1 MPSPSITQARAVLS
15 SVLDGPSKD
24 LNRSRTTTLLHQQII
39 PLLSAQFARIDGAV
53 SAIHNPSEEFELS
66 RASQSLIDDVH
77 DFRHF
82 FLDAE
87 RSLNDKVFKN
97 AKNDGYGSTIK
108 RYWANEIFK
117 NDPFDVRAICDITD
131 AAAHQEESAKILHAI
146 NSASADDGA
155 SQLLAELK
163 VRLASPGK
171 GMHSAVLS
179 VIEQLSN
186 AERYEMLAKV
196 DLYIRSGRAD
206 HDLDPGN
213 KNTKTLRAA
222 LQNFIIKSNNPDKSG
237 YSAAVQKAQEELL
250 TQFGRVFLDIPIK
263 QDKTT
268 GEPRVPDGSVTTLAN
283 VNRPV
288 EMTAP
293 SQRVD
298 AAIWG
303 TDGKTL
309 FASVVS
315 SDQRMSNM
323 TQQGQQLAQ
332 YTDALYEYAARSGK
346 ALDMTVV
353 VRAQNPDQP
362 PKKGSDRESFYNQ
375 IGVDFNDFQDKK
387 FLSHLD
393 KLQIL
398 AVLTAYRNVSNRE
411 NTRFCMVGKKLDW
424 DSKLYKGEQ
433 FAAQAMTTV
442 SAILEKLSHPD
453 LRLLAQ
459 SKDSHQINQVV
470 SGLTQI
476 INVLKNN
483 PVLQASH
490 AQLQLLG
497 TTLQQKVEVASSS
510 RNVATG
516 PFENLANTLRLIQPP
531 APVVSSSTTME
542 I

>member
-1 MPSPSITQARAVLS
+1 M
-15 SVLDGPSKD
+15 
-24 LNRSRTTTLLHQQII
+24 
-39 PLLSAQFARIDGAV
+39 
-53 SAIHNPSEEFELS
+53 
-66 RASQSLIDDVH
+66 
-77 DFRHF
+77 
-82 FLDAE
+82 
-87 RSLNDKVFKN
+87 
-97 AKNDGYGSTIK
+97 
-108 RYWANEIFK
+108 
-117 NDPFDVRAICDITD
+117 
-131 AAAHQEESAKILHAI
+131 
-146 NSASADDGA
+146 
-155 SQLLAELK
+155 
-163 VRLASPGK
+163 
-171 GMHSAVLS
+171 
-179 VIEQLSN
+179 
-186 AERYEMLAKV
+186 
-196 DLYIRSGRAD
+196 
-206 HDLDPGN
+206 
-213 KNTKTLRAA
+213 
-222 LQNFIIKSNNPDKSG
+222 
-237 YSAAVQKAQEELL
+237 

-362 PKKGSDRESFYNQ
+362 PRKGSDRESFYNQ
-375 IGVDFNDFQDKK
+375 IGVDFHNFQDKK

-453 LRLLAQ
+453 LRLRAQ

-497 TTLQQKVEVASSS
+497 ATLQQKVEVASSS

-516 PFENLANTLRLIQPP
+516 PFQNLANTLRLIQPP
-531 APVVSSSTTME
+531 APVVSSSATME

>member
-206 HDLDPGN
+206 HD
-213 KNTKTLRAA
+213 
-222 LQNFIIKSNNPDKSG
+222 
-237 YSAAVQKAQEELL
+237 
-250 TQFGRVFLDIPIK
+250 
-263 QDKTT
+263 
-268 GEPRVPDGSVTTLAN
+268 
-283 VNRPV
+283 
-288 EMTAP
+288 
-293 SQRVD
+293 
-298 AAIWG
+298 
-303 TDGKTL
+303 
-309 FASVVS
+309 
-315 SDQRMSNM
+315 
-323 TQQGQQLAQ
+323 
-332 YTDALYEYAARSGK
+332 
-346 ALDMTVV
+346 
-353 VRAQNPDQP
+353 
-362 PKKGSDRESFYNQ
+362 
-375 IGVDFNDFQDKK
+375 
-387 FLSHLD
+387 
-393 KLQIL
+393 
-398 AVLTAYRNVSNRE
+398 
-411 NTRFCMVGKKLDW
+411 
-424 DSKLYKGEQ
+424 
-433 FAAQAMTTV
+433 
-442 SAILEKLSHPD
+442 
-453 LRLLAQ
+453 
-459 SKDSHQINQVV
+459 
-470 SGLTQI
+470 
-476 INVLKNN
+476 
-483 PVLQASH
+483 
-490 AQLQLLG
+490 
-497 TTLQQKVEVASSS
+497 
-510 RNVATG
+510 
-516 PFENLANTLRLIQPP
+516 
-531 APVVSSSTTME
+531 
-542 I
+542 